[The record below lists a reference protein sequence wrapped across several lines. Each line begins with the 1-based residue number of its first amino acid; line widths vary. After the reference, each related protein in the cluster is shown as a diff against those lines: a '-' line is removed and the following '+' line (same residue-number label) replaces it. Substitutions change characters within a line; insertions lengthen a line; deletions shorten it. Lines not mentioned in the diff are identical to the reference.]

1 MKVLRNFDEF
11 VKRNKINENRFEE
24 GDEKELDR
32 GFGGDDFDDED
43 RFGDMDDDDDFGDFD
58 DDDDFDDMD
67 DDDMDDDDMDDDD
80 MDDDDDFGDFDEDDD
95 FDDMDDEDMDDDD
108 EDMENIEGMEGEEE
122 EGEYKGTL
130 MMREL
135 ADLLDTE
142 VSDSNEIEYN
152 GHKINFYSETEKF
165 HIGKKTFETPEEVV
179 EYVESSDV
187 TEDSVK
193 NERYSPKNRRRR

>member
-1 MKVLRNFDEF
+1 M
-11 VKRNKINENRFEE
+11 
-24 GDEKELDR
+24 
-32 GFGGDDFDDED
+32 DDD
-43 RFGDMDDDDDFGDFD
+43 DMDDMDDDDMDDDFGDFD
-58 DDDDFDDMD
+58 DDDMD

-80 MDDDDDFGDFDEDDD
+80 MDDDD
-95 FDDMDDEDMDDDD
+95 MDGV
-108 EDMENIEGMEGEEE
+108 EGMEGEEE

-179 EYVESSDV
+179 EYVESSDA

>member
-1 MKVLRNFDEF
+1 MKVLRSFDDF

-32 GFGGDDFDDED
+32 GFDG
-43 RFGDMDDDDDFGDFD
+43 FD
-58 DDDDFDDMD
+58 DDDDMD
-67 DDDMDDDDMDDDD
+67 FDDDMDDDDMDDDD
-80 MDDDDDFGDFDEDDD
+80 MDDDMELDRGFDGFDDD
-95 FDDMDDEDMDDDD
+95 DDMDDDD
-108 EDMENIEGMEGEEE
+108 MDMDDMDGDMDDDMDDDDMDDMDGVEGMDGEEE

-179 EYVESSDV
+179 EYVESSDA

>member
-58 DDDDFDDMD
+58 D
-67 DDDMDDDDMDDDD
+67 
-80 MDDDDDFGDFDEDDD
+80 DDD